1 MNRHEAISALKH
13 WGREGVVP
21 VSVLNALEREAEAG
35 EAPLDTAVR
44 LACGRGV
51 KRPAAFD
58 HEAVNRLVTFAE
70 MDNAKEMERWRSRQ

>member
-1 MNRHEAISALKH
+1 MNRHEAISALKY
-13 WGREGVVP
+13 WSWEGVVP

-35 EAPLDTAVR
+35 ETPLDTAVR

-58 HEAVNRLVTFAE
+58 HQAVSMLVALAE
-70 MDNAKEMERWRSRQ
+70 IDNAKEMDRWRGRP